1 MNIQDSITNYGPI
14 LYSYITLLTLFGFLI
29 MGWDKKKAEKQKGR
43 TTENKLIFIAFLG
56 GTIGIA
62 FGMLIFKHK
71 TSKKKFY
78 IGIPGIYVLQWA
90 VFFGVLYYLIW

>member
-1 MNIQDSITNYGPI
+1 MQENIINYGI
-14 LYSYITLLTLFGFLI
+14 ALYIYITVFSMIGFI
-29 MGWDKKKAEKQKGR
+29 VMGWDKKRAKNQKSR
-43 TTENKLIFIAFLG
+43 IPENQLLMIGILG
-56 GTIGIA
+56 GSVGIA

-90 VFFGVLYYLIW
+90 VLLGVLYHNL

>member
-1 MNIQDSITNYGPI
+1 MDIQEGIMNYW
-14 LYSYITLLTLFGFLI
+14 ITLYFYINLLSAIGFII
-29 MGWDKKKAEKQKGR
+29 MGWDKNRAENRRGR
-43 TTENKLIFIAFLG
+43 TSENQLILIALLG
-56 GTIGIA
+56 GSVGIA

-90 VFFGVLYYLIW
+90 VLFGILYYGL

>member
-1 MNIQDSITNYGPI
+1 MDIQESIMNNWLT
-14 LYSYITLLTLFGFLI
+14 LYFYITLLSAIGFVV
-29 MGWDKKKAEKQKGR
+29 MGWDKNRAENRRGR
-43 TTENKLIFIAFLG
+43 TSENQLILIALLG
-56 GTIGIA
+56 GSAGIA

-90 VFFGVLYYLIW
+90 VLFGILYYAL